1 MVTIRFRS
9 SMSVLLFIPYL
20 RETKTCGF
28 VVTAHSLRSLGLA
41 KPNLR
46 YASVLFPQKIKLFF
60 GDPVRLAAA
69 VPVGHDSLSLIYVGI
84 LFIPYLRETK
94 TYVFVWGYFRLTIFA
109 LERIIYQ
116 IIPRFG
122 R

>member
-1 MVTIRFRS
+1 
-9 SMSVLLFIPYL
+9 
-20 RETKTCGF
+20 TKTFVF

-69 VPVGHDSLSLIYVGI
+69 VPVGHDSLSLIYVVI
-84 LFIPYLRETK
+84 LFSPYLRETK
-94 TYVFVWGYFRLTIFA
+94 TFVFVVGAHFRLTIFA